1 MLSTAQQVMDEELQY
16 RMVAETRRVLVK
28 QLAEAEIVEVKEN
41 NKVCLYVYVCV
52 ICYLLFISYYGNVLP
67 HGWML

>member
-16 RMVAETRRVLVK
+16 QMVGETRRVLVK

-41 NKVCLYVYVCV
+41 NKVCVYVYVCV
-52 ICYLLFISYYGNVLP
+52 
-67 HGWML
+67 